1 MQTKTFLSLQEISE
15 KFGIPLSTLRRWA
28 AERKF
33 PLYKISNRVRV
44 SIDEWEAWLE
54 EFHCNPSRPNLSPR
68 EKLGSKP

>member
-1 MQTKTFLSLQEISE
+1 MQAKTFYTLHEISE

-44 SIDEWEAWLE
+44 SIDEWEKWLE
-54 EFHCNPSRPNLSPR
+54 QFHLKGGDRQFPP
-68 EKLGSKP
+68 GVKPK